1 VFSPEVFGIILVFT
15 FKKKNMTSKVTYLGD
30 LRTSSIHLQSGTQI
44 LSDAP
49 TDNQGKGE
57 AFSPTDLVANAL
69 GSCTVS
75 IMAIKSKDL
84 DLDLVGSTVFVTKI
98 MQAEPRKIDK
108 IIIVLNMSVA
118 TTDKNKTILERVAK
132 NCPVLL
138 SLNADIE
145 KEITFNWK

>member
-1 VFSPEVFGIILVFT
+1 
-15 FKKKNMTSKVTYLGD
+15 MTSKITYLGD
-30 LRTSSIHLQSGTQI
+30 LRTTSVHLQSGTQI

-49 TDNQGKGE
+49 TDNHGKGE

-69 GSCTVS
+69 GSCMIS

-84 DLDLVGSTVFVTKI
+84 NVDLVGSTIEITKV
-98 MQAEPRKIDK
+98 MQAEPRKIAK
-108 IIIVLNMSVA
+108 IIVVLNLPIAV
-118 TTDKNKTILERVAK
+118 DEKTRIILERVAM

-145 KEITFNWK
+145 KDVTFNWK